1 MIRRTFVIRYPSR
14 YVVYVYVYVY
24 VYAVAVRAFQYVSA
38 SRFSFAGHIYMS
50 YEDVLVFL

>member
-1 MIRRTFVIRYPSR
+1 M
-14 YVVYVYVYVY
+14 YVYVYVY